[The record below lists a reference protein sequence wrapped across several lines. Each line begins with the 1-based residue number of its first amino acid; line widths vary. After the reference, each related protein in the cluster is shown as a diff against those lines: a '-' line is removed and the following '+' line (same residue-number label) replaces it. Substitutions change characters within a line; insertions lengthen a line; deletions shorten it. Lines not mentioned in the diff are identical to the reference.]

1 MTSVLL
7 TTHDPELIGA
17 VGRVMPDARVFA
29 IAADLP
35 PNLPDGPAWCFVDW
49 ILPDTSGLEI
59 CRRIRAVPATNTAH
73 ITMVLESD
81 DIAARRRAL
90 GAGADD
96 YMLGP
101 LSGDRLEAR
110 LRDYGG
116 VRPAAASAG
125 GGVDELKVD
134 PGSHQVRWHG
144 KLVTLRPREFA
155 LLAAFLENPDKLLSR
170 GKLISLIGPECGISD
185 ERTVDVWVGRLRRS
199 LEAQGVP
206 RIVRTVRSH
215 GYVFDT
221 PDLGT

>member
-7 TTHDPELIGA
+7 TTPDIDLISA

-29 IAADLP
+29 IQADLP
-35 PNLPDGPAWCFVDW
+35 ARLPAGPAWCFVDW

-59 CRRIRAVPATNTAH
+59 CRRIRAIPATAAAH
-73 ITMVLESD
+73 VTMVLEAD
-81 DIAARRRAL
+81 DQAARRRAL

-101 LSGDRLEAR
+101 LSAERLEAR
-110 LRDYGG
+110 LRGYGG
-116 VRPAAASAG
+116 DRSPPPPALPG
-125 GGVDELKVD
+125 GDFALD
-134 PGSHQVRWHG
+134 PEAHQVRWRG
-144 KLVTLRPREFA
+144 QLVTLRPRELA
-155 LLAAFLENPDKLLSR
+155 LLAAFLGHPDKLLSR
-170 GKLISLIGPECGISD
+170 AKLIALVGKDSGISD

-215 GYVFDT
+215 GYAFDT
-221 PDLGT
+221 PNLGA